1 MIVIALLVTLY
12 SSRNC
17 FENLFYQK
25 IFYRLTEREDLYYY
39 DYYDG
44 HIINN
49 RQYILVMTNLINYFC
64 NIDLYF

>member
-1 MIVIALLVTLY
+1 MIVIALLVTFY